1 MEIRGPI
8 LLPAR
13 REDIELETLDG
24 LTLVGELALPEDREP
39 VATLVTLHPLPTAGG
54 FMDSHILR
62 KAAGRLPALAD
73 LAVLRF
79 NTRGTTSPRG
89 TSDGAF
95 DGGRA
100 EAFDVAAAMD
110 FVRERALPRPWLV
123 GWSFGTELALKY
135 GRDHDVEG
143 AVLLSPP
150 LHRASDTE
158 VAAWAGDDRALIV
171 LIPEFDDYLRPV
183 EAAER
188 FAVVPEAT
196 LIPVEGGKHLWVGE
210 TQTRR
215 VLTEIVAAVNPDAL
229 PLPTEW
235 RGGAPDTD

>member
-24 LTLVGELALPEDREP
+24 LTLVGELALPEDRDP

-150 LHRASDTE
+150 LHRASDAE

-171 LIPEFDDYLRPV
+171 LVPEFDDYLRPA

-188 FAVVPEAT
+188 FAAVPEAT